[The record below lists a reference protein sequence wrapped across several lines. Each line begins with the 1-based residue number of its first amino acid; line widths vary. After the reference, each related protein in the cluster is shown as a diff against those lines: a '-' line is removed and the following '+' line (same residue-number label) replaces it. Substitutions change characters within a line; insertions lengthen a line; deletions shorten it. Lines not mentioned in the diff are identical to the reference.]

1 MHIAFS
7 HGLSIATLAMAV
19 FHISGGQLNPAVTI
33 SMMAVGRVSVLKA
46 VFFIMAQCGGGKGT
60 QVEPV
65 DICSA
70 TLKRQ
75 VRQGSKRFK

>member
-7 HGLSIATLAMAV
+7 HGLSIATLVMAV

-46 VFFIMAQCGGGKGT
+46 VFFVTAQCGGGKG
-60 QVEPV
+60 
-65 DICSA
+65 S
-70 TLKRQ
+70 LKQ
-75 VRQGSKRFK
+75 FGDSSGTCIYDLCYHSV